1 MEDMTVDRRVR
12 KTKKQLRQ
20 ALMHLMAEKPSRSI
34 SVRELAERAD
44 INRGTFYIHYRDV
57 DDLLQR
63 LEDEMAERL
72 ILVCRKH
79 AHSSGEGSAYPYLA
93 DLYRFARDN
102 ADLCLVLLGPNG
114 DRAYTER
121 ICAILRDCFL
131 RDFVGRF
138 YGGDPERLSYFCHFI
153 VSGNLS
159 LTLKWLQD
167 GAKESPEEMAELAGT
182 LIMGGV
188 RVLITQN
195 AQKRHP
201 SYEGCLFCAFWWLE
215 LGIPAAAFFVT
226 CRCFPLV
233 FFDRCRLTHA
243 LSGKAQ
249 IACTLKRQLTKVTLG
264 QHTVRPTGEAQLHAV
279 AAGHLKGGVIGG
291 GGGGVYTVGAG
302 GVTGVVVVV
311 YGGILPLG
319 HHGSLHRQAR
329 RMIVLT
335 PCADAPHR
343 CNDK

>member
-34 SVRELAERAD
+34 SVREL
-44 INRGTFYIHYRDV
+44 
-57 DDLLQR
+57 
-63 LEDEMAERL
+63 AERL

-182 LIMGGV
+182 LIMDGV
-188 RVLITQN
+188 RVL
-195 AQKRHP
+195 
-201 SYEGCLFCAFWWLE
+201 
-215 LGIPAAAFFVT
+215 
-226 CRCFPLV
+226 
-233 FFDRCRLTHA
+233 
-243 LSGKAQ
+243 
-249 IACTLKRQLTKVTLG
+249 
-264 QHTVRPTGEAQLHAV
+264 
-279 AAGHLKGGVIGG
+279 
-291 GGGGVYTVGAG
+291 
-302 GVTGVVVVV
+302 
-311 YGGILPLG
+311 
-319 HHGSLHRQAR
+319 
-329 RMIVLT
+329 
-335 PCADAPHR
+335 
-343 CNDK
+343 